1 VVLRERFGW
10 RAQGRSARAG
20 RYDSTGSRPPIPER
34 PDDLTPAPCPTRAR
48 EEDPA
53 RVAIRPTPGRSLVTR
68 HAVVDIVRTATLGSY
83 GVTGFAADPFTRLLG
98 LLGLAGLAQ
107 PGLTVRLG
115 DRLEVELD
123 LDVAL
128 GVPVAEVARQ
138 VDSAVRY
145 AIRRAL
151 GREIGRLVIHVG
163 GLRVQPAGSI
173 PAVSAAPPETIRP
186 RDLADSGTDVA

>member
-83 GVTGFAADPFTRLLG
+83 GVTGFAADPFTRVLG
-98 LLGLAGLAQ
+98 FLGLAQ
-107 PGLTVRLG
+107 PGLTVRIG

-123 LDVAL
+123 LDIAL

-151 GREIGRLVIHVG
+151 GREIERFVIHVG

-173 PAVSAAPPETIRP
+173 PAVSGARAEAIRP
-186 RDLADSGTDVA
+186 HDLADSGTDVA

>member
-1 VVLRERFGW
+1 M
-10 RAQGRSARAG
+10 
-20 RYDSTGSRPPIPER
+20 
-34 PDDLTPAPCPTRAR
+34 
-48 EEDPA
+48 
-53 RVAIRPTPGRSLVTR
+53 AIRPTPGRSLVTR

-98 LLGLAGLAQ
+98 FFGLAQ
-107 PGLTVRLG
+107 PGVTVRLG

-145 AIRRAL
+145 AIHRAL
-151 GREIGRLVIHVG
+151 GREIERLVIHVG